1 MSGKLL
7 LLKPLLVVLPLLAVT
22 IPAAMAEITAGPS
35 GELTVKGQFIP
46 GACLAVLANNGTI
59 DYGHIQSS
67 SLNNSTT
74 TDLPVKV
81 LPSAI
86 TITCPEATSVAYT
99 TIDNRISSVIQPADI
114 TARYALMPM
123 AAGMLAPTLDTLGV
137 FNGLGVD
144 AANNPI
150 GNYQARFINPK
161 IDGKSGYISIPTGIF
176 IEPTGDTGGYAA
188 ANIVPVTYE
197 GMGFN
202 FYSTPGKLAVAKV
215 FVLDYQVQASIE
227 PASNLD
233 LSQTSTLDGSITV
246 SLYYL

>member
-7 LLKPLLVVLPLLAVT
+7 LLKPLLLVLPLLAVS
-22 IPAAMAEITAGPS
+22 IPAAMADVTAGPT

-59 DYGHIQSS
+59 DYGNIQSS
-67 SLNNSTT
+67 ALNNDTT
-74 TDLPVKV
+74 TDLPAKV

-86 TITCPEATSVAYT
+86 TISCPEATSVAYST
-99 TIDNRISSVIQPADI
+99 VDNRISSVIQPADVN
-114 TARYALMPM
+114 ARYALMPINDEM
-123 AAGMLAPTLDTLGV
+123 ISPTDAEV

-161 IDGKSGYISIPTGIF
+161 IDGKPGYISSPTGIF
-176 IEPTGDTGGYAA
+176 VDGNHAYAA
-188 ANIVPVTYE
+188 ANIVPVSFE

-202 FYSTPGKLAVAKV
+202 FYSTTTNIAVAKV
-215 FVLDYQVQASIE
+215 FVVDYQVQASIE
-227 PASNLD
+227 PAKNLD

>member
-35 GELTVKGQFIP
+35 GELTVKGQYIP

-86 TITCPEATSVAYT
+86 TITCPEATSVAYST
-99 TIDNRISSVIQPADI
+99 VDNRTSSVIQPANLA
-114 TARYALMPM
+114 ARYALMPSPVE
-123 AAGMLAPTLDTLGV
+123 LDPSAPVV
-137 FNGLGVD
+137 FNGLGTD
-144 AANNPI
+144 AANNSI

-161 IDGKSGYISIPTGIF
+161 VDGQPGHLSNQTGIF
-176 IEPTGDTGGYAA
+176 VDSAMSYEA
-188 ANIVPVTYE
+188 ANLSPVEFE
-197 GMGFN
+197 GMGTN
-202 FYSTPGKLAVAKV
+202 FYLSGAQSTIAVAKV
-215 FVLDYQVQASIE
+215 FVLDYEVQASIE